1 MLKKIKKVFIIAE
14 IGLNHNGNL
23 NQAYK
28 LIRSAAKAGAD
39 AVKFQTYITEKRAK
53 KDSPIF
59 DILKECELNFSDFL
73 LLKKYAESQN
83 VYFFSTPFDLESVDY
98 LLSNIKIKLIKI
110 ASFDSENDELIKR
123 ILKYKTDIIMSLGLT
138 NLNKIDKKIKQI
150 SKKRNLALLHCITS
164 YPIKD
169 KEANLNSIHFL
180 KNKYDNIIGY
190 SDHSKSIILPSI
202 AVAAGAKII
211 EKHYMINKNDKCVD
225 SGVSISEKEFKEMI
239 KQIRY
244 TEDILGKHSNQIRE
258 NEKKFLFLKRKKI
271 INPV

>member
-1 MLKKIKKVFIIAE
+1 MLKKIKKVFVIAE

-28 LIRSAAKAGAD
+28 LIKSAAKAGAD

-59 DILKECELNFSDFL
+59 DILKECELNFTDFL
-73 LLKKYAESQN
+73 SLKKYAESQN

-98 LLSNIKIKLIKI
+98 LLSNLKTKLIKI

-123 ILKYKTDIIMSLGLT
+123 ILKYNADIIMSLGLT

-164 YPIKD
+164 YPIND
-169 KEANLNSIHFL
+169 REANLNSIHFL

-190 SDHSKSIILPSI
+190 SDHSKSITLPSI

-211 EKHYMINKNDKCVD
+211 EKHYMINKNDRCVD
-225 SGVSISEKEFKEMI
+225 SGVSVSEKEFKEMI

-244 TEDILGKHSNQIRE
+244 TEDILGKHSNRIRE

-271 INPV
+271 INPA